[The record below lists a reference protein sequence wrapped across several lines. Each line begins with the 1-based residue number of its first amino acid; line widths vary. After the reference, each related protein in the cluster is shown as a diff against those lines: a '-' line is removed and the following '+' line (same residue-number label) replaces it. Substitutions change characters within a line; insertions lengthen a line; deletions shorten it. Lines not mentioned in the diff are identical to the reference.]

1 MFDIKD
7 IRNVQRARPDLSD
20 DQAAEVLGFLNDVY
34 AVEPYDI
41 PDTQKLFKETAD
53 YIFPLLLISA

>member
-1 MFDIKD
+1 MFDIAD
-7 IRNVQRARPDLSD
+7 IRRVQKDRPDLSD
-20 DQAAEVLGFLNDVY
+20 DQASEVLGFLNDVY

-53 YIFPLLLISA
+53 YIYPSFIVRA

>member
-1 MFDIKD
+1 MFSITD
-7 IRNVQRARPDLSD
+7 IRRIQESRPDLTY

-41 PDTQKLFKETAD
+41 KDTDKLFRDTAG
-53 YIFPLLLISA
+53 YVFPEVNHG